1 MYVWPSAVVL
11 AQYLWTH
18 REQLRDA
25 TVLEVKKKKHT
36 ELLDKRVLSDNCVLS
51 SVLCLCSSVQV

>member
-18 REQLRDA
+18 REQLRDE
-25 TVLEVKKKKHT
+25 TVLEVKKKHV
-36 ELLDKRVLSDNCVLS
+36 ELLDKCVLSDDCVHS
-51 SVLCLCSSVQV
+51 SLLCLCSSVQV